1 VTSCGD
7 PALVPVAEIDGA
19 GSDDPTAWFAE
30 GGVDRRGLAHPVGRD
45 DASAV
50 PDAALAVELSP
61 HRFGGRHVAAL
72 DESRRQA
79 PADEVRSLWRAL
91 CEPATQRQFVLLFDL
106 VGRTASAAVDGQLE
120 SLIVSSWVET
130 IVDRLVLGGWTRQD
144 DQPLATLLLAQ
155 FRGLQLTCW

>member
-1 VTSCGD
+1 
-7 PALVPVAEIDGA
+7 
-19 GSDDPTAWFAE
+19 
-30 GGVDRRGLAHPVGRD
+30 
-45 DASAV
+45 
-50 PDAALAVELSP
+50 
-61 HRFGGRHVAAL
+61 
-72 DESRRQA
+72 
-79 PADEVRSLWRAL
+79 VRSLWRAL